1 MKQNK
6 FTPKNIS
13 KVVVCY
19 LIGYMIF
26 ISIKFLNDT
35 SVFSDETLLFHGLGI
50 SAVYVIFGELVRRL
64 KNSTH
69 ILRKMYDTKTH

>member
-1 MKQNK
+1 MRENK

-50 SAVYVIFGELVRRL
+50 SALYIIFGELVRRF
-64 KNSTH
+64 KNSNPMLKK
-69 ILRKMYDTKTH
+69 IFSSKTT